1 MLHFCMPGNGCPR
14 MTMTTSHVALLV
26 LVLASLV
33 GNYCHLPLPGGGDF
47 LFGSIAGLLVVRF
60 YGPWWGGVAALIAG
74 SYTVVLWHHPYGLVL
89 ATCEA
94 LCVGLLWRR
103 TRASFLVLDG
113 LFWLGIGLP
122 LQWVLSTAV
131 LHLDNTAI
139 QLSMLVQGLNGLAN
153 AALASVLMHHVP
165 LHRWTG
171 RETAATPFSL
181 QQSVVHLLVAFV
193 FFPALLLMA
202 INGQHALADLETVIK
217 TQLEEVA
224 ARHIQQVQLWV
235 QQRLNAL
242 TVLARTAPPLVDA
255 TLQPR
260 VRLLQDLFPEMLS
273 VRLSNPLG
281 MPLWQFTAGELRGE
295 GVAGQEPLAS
305 AIIREVQTTARPI
318 ITDVSL
324 EPSEQS
330 PSMTLV
336 LPVFT
341 AQQFAGVLAAVLD
354 LRPLAGILT
363 GGTSEGRI
371 QATLLGR
378 SAQIIARTHRGQGAL
393 PATHLHASTGTQ
405 HLANAMYQWL
415 PSLRE
420 APAMGRWTRSFY
432 FHEMSLP
439 APLSWTLVVAVPAA
453 FYQGQLLR
461 FYTKHL
467 LLTLGLAVL
476 ACLLAGF
483 LGRRLTSPLTRL
495 AEVTTNL
502 PAKLLNHEAI
512 AWPYSHVTDIEALAG
527 NFRSMVDVLQQ
538 TVYEL
543 QYTNETL
550 EFRVQ
555 ARTRQLMETNTKLGK
570 EITQRA
576 QTEELLAERTERLQA
591 VQAVTAEITR
601 ELDLTELLRVIT
613 RRAVELVRG
622 TSGVTYLWDESTQTL
637 IPHAWHGLGDWM
649 EAVRVGLGEGVTGMV
664 AQHREGIIINDDQV
678 SSTIAPLFAILSE
691 PLLYRDR
698 LLGVITVNNEGTGRV
713 FGAPERDLL
722 TLFAAQAAIAIEN
735 ARLYEALEA
744 RFARLRTLI
753 RLTQFMSSALGIKE
767 VLGEIARAAATLL
780 DATTVNFWIADT
792 TTQTLHRQTSSN
804 PLLESAFPMHGTVAF
819 GQGGIGW
826 VALHRRPLNVPDI
839 ASDERFTGRAWF
851 QQHGLRSFL
860 ALPILLDGELLAV
873 LALAGRQPFHF
884 APEDQS
890 LLGSFAAQAAVAI
903 RNAALYTAE
912 ADARDAAE
920 AATQAKSAF
929 LANISHEIRT
939 PMNGIIGMTDLLLDT
954 TLTSEQQEYLGLVK
968 TSAVSLLRILN
979 DLLDFSKIEAGK
991 LTLEATLFSLRESL
1005 GMTMKTLAPRG
1016 QDKPLELLYY
1026 VHPDVPD
1033 LLIGDAMRWRQILT
1047 NLVGNA
1053 LKFTTQGEV
1062 VVEVRRYQ
1070 PWEPQPTAGQ
1080 PSAAPSVTLYCTVRD
1095 TGIGIEP
1102 EKQRL
1107 IFEAFTQADSSTT
1120 RQYGGTGLGL
1130 AICHQ
1135 LVGLMHGHIWVESAL
1150 GRGSTFHF
1158 TTRFSLPDTLASE
1171 TESMLIPHGSQ
1182 STVLVVD
1189 DNATHRHILT
1199 ALLQQWGLRPTA
1211 VEGVQ
1216 EAGDVLRQGQETG
1229 HPFALVLL
1237 DTTLPAGDVVHLAT
1251 QITASP
1257 TLAGGLIVMVS
1268 PTTQG
1273 ACLEHWRELKGV
1285 TYVTK
1290 PLTPS
1295 ELWEAIMMVLV
1306 SPAAMTLS
1314 MS

>member
-1 MLHFCMPGNGCPR
+1 
-14 MTMTTSHVALLV
+14 MTMTTSHVALLS
-26 LVLASLV
+26 LVLASLA
-33 GNYCHLPLPGGGDF
+33 GNYCHLPLPGGGDL

-74 SYTVVLWHHPYGLVL
+74 SYTAVLWHHPYGLVL
-89 ATCEA
+89 AVCEA
-94 LCVGLLWRR
+94 VCVGLVWRR

-122 LQWVLSTAV
+122 LLWALSTVV

-139 QLSMLVQGLNGLAN
+139 QLSVLIQGLNGLAN
-153 AALASVLMHHVP
+153 AALASVLMHHLP
-165 LHRWTG
+165 LHHWTG
-171 RETAATPFSL
+171 RETTATPFSL
-181 QQSVVHLLVAFV
+181 QQSVIHLLVAFV
-193 FFPALLLMA
+193 LFPALLLMA
-202 INGQHALADLETVIK
+202 INGQDVLADLETAIK
-217 TQLEEVA
+217 TQLEEMA
-224 ARHIQQVQLWV
+224 DYHSQQVQLWV
-235 QQRLNAL
+235 QQRLNSL
-242 TVLARTAPPLVDA
+242 SVLAQTAAPRAEA
-255 TLQPR
+255 TWQPR
-260 VRLLQDLFPEMLS
+260 VRLLQELFPEMLAVS
-273 VRLSNPLG
+273 LTNPIGTPIL
-281 MPLWQFTAGELRGE
+281 QFAAGDLRGE
-295 GVAGQEPLAS
+295 GVAGQEPLTN
-305 AIIREVQTTARPI
+305 AIIREAQTTARPVV
-318 ITDVSL
+318 TDVSL
-324 EPSEQS
+324 ERSQQI

-341 AQQFAGVLAAVLD
+341 AQQFDGVLTAVLD
-354 LRPLAGILT
+354 LRPLAEVLT
-363 GGTSEGRI
+363 GGRSEGRI
-371 QATLLGR
+371 QVTLLGR
-378 SAQIIARTHRGQGAL
+378 GAQIIARTHRGQGAL
-393 PATHLHASTGTQ
+393 LATHLHASAGTH
-405 HLANAMYQWL
+405 HLADAMYQWL

-432 FHEMSLP
+432 FHQMSIP

-453 FYQGQLLR
+453 FYQGQLLS

-467 LLTLGLAVL
+467 MLTLGLAVL

-483 LGRRLTSPLTRL
+483 LGRRLTSPLARL

-502 PAKLLNHEAI
+502 PAKLLNHQTI
-512 AWPYSHVTDIEALAG
+512 AWPYSRVTDIEALAG
-527 NFRSMVDVLQQ
+527 NFRSMIDVLQQ
-538 TVYEL
+538 TVHEL

-555 ARTRQLMETNTKLGK
+555 ARTRQLMETNTKLGQ

-576 QTEELLAERTERLQA
+576 QTDDLLAERTERLQV
-591 VQAVTAEITR
+591 VQAVTGEITR
-601 ELDLTELLRVIT
+601 ELDLIVLLRVIT

-622 TSGVTYLWDESTQTL
+622 TSGVTYLWDESTRTL

-649 EAVRVGLGEGVTGMV
+649 EAVRVSLGEGVTGMV
-664 AQHREGIIINDDQV
+664 AQRREGIIINDDQV
-678 SSTIAPLFAILSE
+678 SSTSGPLFAILSE
-691 PLLYRDR
+691 PLVYRDR

-744 RFARLRTLI
+744 RFARLRTLT
-753 RLTQFMSSALGIKE
+753 RLTQFMSSSLDIQE
-767 VLGEIARAAATLL
+767 VLGEIAQAAATLM
-780 DATTVNFWIADT
+780 DASTVNFWIADT
-792 TTQTLHRQTSSN
+792 ATQTLHMRTSSN
-804 PLLESAFPMHGTVAF
+804 PILESAFPLHGTVAF

-826 VALHRRPLNVPDI
+826 VALHRRPLNVPDV
-839 ASDERFTGRAWF
+839 ASDERFIGRAWF
-851 QQHGLRSFL
+851 QQHGLTSFL
-860 ALPILLDGELLAV
+860 ALPIILDGEVLAV
-873 LALAGRQPFHF
+873 LALAGRQAFRF

-968 TSAVSLLRILN
+968 TSTVSLLRILN

-991 LTLEATLFSLRESL
+991 LALESTLFSLRESL
-1005 GMTMKTLAPRG
+1005 SMTMKTLAPRG
-1016 QDKPLELLYY
+1016 QDTHLELLYY

-1062 VVEVRRYQ
+1062 VVEVMRYQ
-1070 PWEPQPTAGQ
+1070 PREPQPTAVQ
-1080 PSAAPSVTLYCTVRD
+1080 PVAEPAITLYCTVRD
-1095 TGIGIEP
+1095 TGIGIAP
-1102 EKQRL
+1102 DKQRL

-1135 LVGLMHGHIWVESAL
+1135 LVSLMHGQICVESEL

-1158 TTRFSLPDTLASE
+1158 TTRFGLSDTPESAM
-1171 TESMLIPHGSQ
+1171 ESMVIPHGSQ

-1189 DNATHRHILT
+1189 DNATHRRILT

-1211 VEGVQ
+1211 VEGAQ
-1216 EAGDVLRQGQETG
+1216 EAFDALRQGQETG
-1229 HPFALVLL
+1229 QPFALVLL
-1237 DTTLPAGDVVHLAT
+1237 DTTLPAGDSVQLAQ
-1251 QITASP
+1251 QITAP
-1257 TLAGGLIVMVS
+1257 PALAGALIVMVS
-1268 PTTQG
+1268 PATQG
-1273 ACLEHWRELKGV
+1273 TSLERWRELQGV

-1290 PLTPS
+1290 PLVPS
-1295 ELWEAIMMVLV
+1295 ELWEALMMVLA
-1306 SPAAMTLS
+1306 SPAVMTPS
-1314 MS
+1314 AS

>member
-1 MLHFCMPGNGCPR
+1 VLHFD
-14 MTMTTSHVALLV
+14 S
-26 LVLASLV
+26 
-33 GNYCHLPLPGGGDF
+33 
-47 LFGSIAGLLVVRF
+47 
-60 YGPWWGGVAALIAG
+60 
-74 SYTVVLWHHPYGLVL
+74 
-89 ATCEA
+89 
-94 LCVGLLWRR
+94 
-103 TRASFLVLDG
+103 
-113 LFWLGIGLP
+113 
-122 LQWVLSTAV
+122 
-131 LHLDNTAI
+131 TAI
-139 QLSMLVQGLNGLAN
+139 QLSALIQGLNGLAN
-153 AALASVLMHHVP
+153 AALASVLMHHLP

-171 RETAATPFSL
+171 RETVATPFSL
-181 QQSVVHLLVAFV
+181 QQSIFHLLVAFV
-193 FFPALLLMA
+193 FFPALLLMT
-202 INGQHALADLETVIK
+202 INGQHALADLEAAIK

-224 ARHIQQVQLWV
+224 TQHRQQVQLWV

-242 TVLARTAPPLVDA
+242 TVLAQTAPPLAEA

-260 VRLLQDLFPEMLS
+260 VHLLQELFPEMLTVS
-273 VRLSNPLG
+273 LSNPLG
-281 MPLWQFTAGELRGE
+281 GPLWQFAAGDLQGE
-295 GVAGQEPLAS
+295 GVVGQEPLSS
-305 AIIREVQTTARPI
+305 AIIREAQTTARPV

-324 EPSEQS
+324 AGSEQH
-330 PSMTLV
+330 PFMTLV
-336 LPVFT
+336 LPVFV
-341 AQQFAGVLAAVLD
+341 AQQFHGVLAVVLD
-354 LRPLAGILT
+354 LRPLIGVLT

-378 SAQIIARTHRGQGAL
+378 RAQMIVRTHRGQGAL
-393 PATHLHASTGTQ
+393 PATHLHASAGTQ
-405 HLANAMYQWL
+405 HLADSMYQWL

-420 APAMGRWTRSFY
+420 APAIGRWTRSFY
-432 FHEMSLP
+432 FHEMLIP

-453 FYQGQLLR
+453 FYQGQLLS

-467 LLTLGLAVL
+467 MLTLGLAAL

-483 LGRRLTSPLTRL
+483 LGRRLTSPLARL

-512 AWPYSHVTDIEALAG
+512 AWPYSRVTDIEALAG
-527 NFRSMVDVLQQ
+527 NFRSMVDVLQR
-538 TVYEL
+538 TVSEL

-550 EFRVQ
+550 ECRVQ
-555 ARTRQLMETNTKLGK
+555 ARTRQLMETNAKLGK

-576 QTEELLAERTERLQA
+576 QTEDLLAERTERLKA
-591 VQAVTAEITR
+591 VQTVTGEITR
-601 ELDLTELLRVIT
+601 ELDLTILLRVIT

-678 SSTIAPLFAILSE
+678 SATTGPLFAILSE
-691 PLLYRDR
+691 PLVYRDH

-713 FGAPERDLL
+713 FSVPERDLL

-744 RFARLRTLI
+744 RFARLRTLT
-753 RLTQFMSSALGIKE
+753 RLTQFMSSSLDIKE
-767 VLGEIARAAATLL
+767 VLGEIAQAAATLM

-792 TTQTLHRQTSSN
+792 ATQTLHMRTSSN
-804 PLLESAFPMHGTVAF
+804 PILESEFPLNGTVAF

-826 VALHRRPLNVPDI
+826 VAQHRRPLNVPDV
-839 ASDERFTGRAWF
+839 ASDERFIGRSWF
-851 QQHGLRSFL
+851 QQHGLTSFL
-860 ALPILLDGELLAV
+860 ALPITLDGEVLAV
-873 LALAGRQPFHF
+873 LALAGRQPFRF

-890 LLGSFAAQAAVAI
+890 LLGSFAAQTAVAM

-920 AATQAKSAF
+920 AATQAKSEF

-954 TLTSEQQEYLGLVK
+954 TLTSEQQEYLGLVQ
-968 TSAVSLLRILN
+968 TSAVSLLHILN

-991 LTLEATLFSLRESL
+991 LILESTLFSLRESL
-1005 GMTMKTLAPRG
+1005 SMTMKTLAPRG
-1016 QDKPLELLYY
+1016 QDKHLELLYY
-1026 VHPDVPD
+1026 VYPDVPD

-1053 LKFTTQGEV
+1053 LKFTTEGEV
-1062 VVEVRRYQ
+1062 VVEVMRYQ
-1070 PWEPQPTAGQ
+1070 PWEPQPTTVQ
-1080 PSAAPSVTLYCTVRD
+1080 PAAEPSITLYCRVRD
-1095 TGIGIEP
+1095 TGIGIVP

-1135 LVGLMHGHIWVESAL
+1135 LVSLMGGQIWVESEL

-1158 TTRFSLPDTLASE
+1158 TTRFVRSDTPESE
-1171 TESMLIPHGSQ
+1171 MESMLIPHGSQ
-1182 STVLVVD
+1182 SPVLVVD
-1189 DNATHRHILT
+1189 DNATHRRILT
-1199 ALLQQWGLRPTA
+1199 ALLQQWGLRPTV
-1211 VEGVQ
+1211 VEGAR
-1216 EAGDVLRQGQETG
+1216 EAFEALRQGQG
-1229 HPFALVLL
+1229 SAHPFALVLL
-1237 DTTLPAGDVVHLAT
+1237 DTTLPADDSVQLAQ

-1257 TLAGGLIVMVS
+1257 SLAGALIVMVS
-1268 PTTQG
+1268 PATQG
-1273 ACLEHWRELKGV
+1273 VSLERWRELKGI
-1285 TYVTK
+1285 TYMTK
-1290 PLTPS
+1290 PLVPS
-1295 ELWEAIMMVLV
+1295 ELWEAIMMVLA
-1306 SPAAMTLS
+1306 SPAAMTLATS
-1314 MS
+1314 